1 MISPK
6 NGFSISGSISLNGN
20 KITPGKELVIQPVF
34 QDPTLYF
41 NPSWT
46 MKTCLFEPFILR
58 GVSENIAIKEITEAL
73 EYFSLGNCNLENKPG
88 KFSGGELQRLS
99 ILRAVFFNPEILLMD
114 EPVSGLDRIVLYDT
128 IRFLKKL
135 QSNKDLTIFIVSHDL
150 EFIANI
156 SEFIYI
162 IFNGEI
168 VESGV
173 TSEVLE
179 NPTNQYTIDL
189 LNSRDLSGI
198 KIKK

>member
-20 KITPGKELVIQPVF
+20 QINPGKELRVQPVF

-46 MKTCLFEPFILR
+46 MKTCLLEPFILR
-58 GVSENIAIKEITEAL
+58 KISENIALKEINEAL
-73 EYFSLGNCNLENKPG
+73 EYFSLQNCNLDNKSG
-88 KFSGGELQRLS
+88 NFSGGELQRLS

-114 EPVSGLDRIVLYDT
+114 EPVSGLDRLVLCDT
-128 IRFLKKL
+128 INFLKKL

-150 EFIANI
+150 EFISNI

-162 IFNGEI
+162 IYNGEI
-168 VESGV
+168 VESGM
-173 TSEVLE
+173 TSKVLE
-179 NPTNQYTIDL
+179 NPSNDYTINL
-189 LNSRDLSGI
+189 LKSRDLSGI
-198 KIKK
+198 KN